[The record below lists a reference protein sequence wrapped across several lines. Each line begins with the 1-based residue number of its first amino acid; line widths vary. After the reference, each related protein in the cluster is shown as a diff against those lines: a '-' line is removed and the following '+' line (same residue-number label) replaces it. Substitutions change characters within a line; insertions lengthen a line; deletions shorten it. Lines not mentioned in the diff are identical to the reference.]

1 MNRLRVAL
9 WVLVAWALPA
19 AIAGALGWRGV
30 WGSGSAGLDY
40 LIPIPVA
47 GGVLHVPSFVVTTL
61 AVSLAPRFGATGLQR
76 WRALLLGLG
85 MVGAMLTFKGP
96 GLRLTENPLGL
107 FLLSDAVL
115 ALGWLA
121 FAPQRP
127 WIRADLLSLIL
138 LLAPIA
144 VLAWVAW
151 GLSPRSRDFNVGTA
165 QPYAAG
171 HAVTIFVQTRLGPDS
186 ARFRTKALAWAAA
199 QQHPRQWLG
208 VDEAA
213 LYFSLDRLSAISGD
227 RSQVF
232 ATLCQYV
239 DGRAPR
245 WLPGA
250 GDCFGGAPL
259 PGAPDGMTPR

>member
-1 MNRLRVAL
+1 MNRLRMAL
-9 WVLVAWALPA
+9 WVPVAWALPA
-19 AIAGALGWRGV
+19 ALAAALGWRGV

-107 FLLSDAVL
+107 FLLSDNVL
-115 ALGWLA
+115 ALGWLVL
-121 FAPQRP
+121 APQRP
-127 WIRADLLSLIL
+127 RLRADLLSVIL
-138 LLAPIA
+138 LLAPLA

-151 GLSPRSRDFNVGTA
+151 SLSPRSRDFSVVTARPHGTG
-165 QPYAAG
+165 Q
-171 HAVTIFVQTRLGPDS
+171 AVTIFVQTRLGPDS
-186 ARFRTKALAWAAA
+186 AEFRRAALAWASA
-199 QQHPRQWLG
+199 QQHPRQGHG
-208 VDEAA
+208 VDAAA
-213 LYFSLDRLSAISGD
+213 LYFSRDSVPALSGD
-227 RSQVF
+227 HRQVF
-232 ATLCQYV
+232 ATLCQYG

-250 GDCFGGAPL
+250 GDCFGAAPL
-259 PGAPDGMTPR
+259 TGASDGMAPR